1 MLPLE
6 GGTCNWSRGSSVS
19 LALLLCTPRGYGL
32 TSLTPSL
39 SLLDQN
45 VRQFQ
50 NVCLDLAPEG
60 THNAR
65 RVHEIERAWGT
76 QTQPEPEPADGA
88 VAGPETWNC

>member
-1 MLPLE
+1 MLA
-6 GGTCNWSRGSSVS
+6 W
-19 LALLLCTPRGYGL
+19 LCYCAPRGVTGSPLCLYL
-32 TSLTPSL
+32 PL
-39 SLLDQN
+39 SLLDQK